1 MIREILENNG
11 LHISN
16 NKFPKIMNAATKE
29 IKKNRIK
36 HKKMTYLS
44 DLIEVI
50 FGYIKQNY
58 IAEKRLPNGKVK

>member
-1 MIREILENNG
+1 MIREILENSG

-29 IKKNRIK
+29 IKNRIK
-36 HKKMTYLS
+36 HKRMTYLS

-50 FGYIKQNY
+50 FDYIKQNC
-58 IAEKRLPNGKVK
+58 ITEKRMLNGKAK